1 MCILVGPCV
10 NDKVTKTARLTR
22 NTFHFMNVTWPI
34 AKTFFF
40 FFLKVVHPQ
49 NEGKNK
55 LVFQCLC
62 RDVVEAAMTTLQM
75 VMSCYF
81 VMAAAASPNNAI
93 I

>member
-1 MCILVGPCV
+1 M
-10 NDKVTKTARLTR
+10 TKRPKQPQTDMEYFS
-22 NTFHFMNVTWPI
+22 FHECYLANCQD
-34 AKTFFF
+34 FF

-55 LVFQCLC
+55 LIFQCLC
-62 RDVVEAAMTTLQM
+62 RDVGEAAMTTLQM

-81 VMAAAASPNNAI
+81 VTAAAASPNNVI